1 MEDSGCNLLTLMR
14 HIFVATLFLLVL
26 LTVMSANTMVA
37 AWNSSSLNEEQKALL
52 HIGWT
57 EGRNISKHCNWTGI
71 VCNEAASVIEI
82 STRRYFVIPPSELRN
97 FNFTAF
103 PNLIRLELSGMRLKG
118 IIPTEIST
126 LTKLMYLDLSY
137 NYLESGLPTSI
148 SNLTQLITLNVSNNF
163 LSGVIPSTFGH
174 LKYLVELSLD
184 SNQLQHPIPKDLGN
198 LKHLSLSNN
207 SFNCSIPPSMG
218 QLDKLKFLSLGSN
231 HIEGPIPIELEH
243 LVNLEVLDLSH
254 NKISGVIPSWIGQ
267 LSRLSILDVS
277 NNRLEGPIPFGI
289 LNHCNYVQLSN
300 NSISGSLP
308 SQIGNLSYLDLSYN
322 NLSGNIPVGIYSV
335 SYLNISYNSFDS
347 DHQLCDF
354 LKDSLIGNNPPCYS
368 ATHDHSSPILAVIIV
383 SILYGICISKVFV
396 CLDFWCPFQNES
408 KDDNQ
413 RNNGDFVS
421 IWNYDG
427 KIAFKDIIKATEDF
441 DIRYCIGT
449 GAYGSVYK
457 AQLPS
462 GRNVALKKL
471 HNTESENPSFYKSF
485 SNEVKVLTEIRH
497 RNIIRLYGFCL
508 HNGCIFLVYEYME
521 KGSLFYNLAINEE
534 AQVLNWSKRV
544 NIIKGTAFAL
554 THMHHHC
561 TSPIVHRDVTSTNVL
576 LTLNLEACLS
586 DFGTAKLLSSDSSN
600 QTLLAGTPGY
610 IAPEMAYNIN
620 VTTKCD
626 VYDFGVVTLE
636 TIMGEHPKELISN
649 VSKPSAPKIMLK
661 DILDS
666 RIRLPFLRKEMQDIV
681 LVVTLALACLHPN
694 PTSRPSMQDI
704 ANKLLFSN
712 SAIALAF

>member
-14 HIFVATLFLLVL
+14 HTFVATLFLLVL

-37 AWNSSSLNEEQKALL
+37 ASNSSSLNAEQKALL

-126 LTKLMYLDLSY
+126 LTKLMYLDLSC

-163 LSGVIPSTFGH
+163 LSGGIPSTFGH

-198 LKHLSLSNN
+198 LKHLEHLSLSNN

-308 SQIGNLSYLDLSYN
+308 SQMGNLSYLDLSYN

-335 SYLNISYNSFDS
+335 SYLNISYNSFDL
-347 DHQLCDF
+347 DHQLCDL

-383 SILYGICISKVFV
+383 CILYGICISIVFV

-421 IWNYDG
+421 IRNYDG

-508 HNGCIFLVYEYME
+508 HNGCMFLVYEYME
-521 KGSLFYNLAINEE
+521 KGSLFYNLAIDEE
-534 AQVLNWSKRV
+534 AQELNW
-544 NIIKGTAFAL
+544 N
-554 THMHHHC
+554 
-561 TSPIVHRDVTSTNVL
+561 
-576 LTLNLEACLS
+576 
-586 DFGTAKLLSSDSSN
+586 FGTAKLLSSDSSN

-626 VYDFGVVTLE
+626 VYGFGVVTLE

-666 RIRLPFLRKEMQDIV
+666 RIRLPFLRKDMQDIV

-704 ANKLLFSN
+704 ANELLFSN
-712 SAIALAF
+712 SPLLWHFDGISIHQLVNQEIYAIGKT

>member
-14 HIFVATLFLLVL
+14 HTFVATLFLLVL

-37 AWNSSSLNEEQKALL
+37 ASNSSSLNAEQKALL

-126 LTKLMYLDLSY
+126 LTKLMYLDLSC

-163 LSGVIPSTFGH
+163 LSGGIPSTFGH

-198 LKHLSLSNN
+198 LKHLEHLSLSNN

-308 SQIGNLSYLDLSYN
+308 SQMGNLSYLDLSYN

-335 SYLNISYNSFDS
+335 SYLNISYNSFDL
-347 DHQLCDF
+347 DHQLCDL

-383 SILYGICISKVFV
+383 CILYGICISIVFV

-421 IWNYDG
+421 IRNYDG

-508 HNGCIFLVYEYME
+508 HNGCMFLVYEYME
-521 KGSLFYNLAINEE
+521 KGSLFYNLAIDEE
-534 AQVLNWSKRV
+534 AQELNW
-544 NIIKGTAFAL
+544 T
-554 THMHHHC
+554 
-561 TSPIVHRDVTSTNVL
+561 
-576 LTLNLEACLS
+576 CLS

-626 VYDFGVVTLE
+626 VYGFGVVTLE

-666 RIRLPFLRKEMQDIV
+666 RIRLPFLRKDMQDIV

-704 ANKLLFSN
+704 ANELLFSKSPLLWHFDGISIHQLVN
-712 SAIALAF
+712 QEIYAIGKT